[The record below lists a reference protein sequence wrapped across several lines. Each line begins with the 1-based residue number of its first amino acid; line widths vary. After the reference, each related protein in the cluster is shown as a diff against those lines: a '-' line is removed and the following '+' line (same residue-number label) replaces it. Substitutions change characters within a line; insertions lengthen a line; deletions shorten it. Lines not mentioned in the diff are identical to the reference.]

1 MNVTGGVGGIATTQA
16 WHGKGNLGVAAVA
29 YSLLSLRHEYPL
41 EAELMPQA
49 GGPPPPV
56 GLLSGRPC
64 NPSMVQVPASFPLS
78 TLRVSPG
85 DPTRSSPCVGTLRRP
100 NVSSSIDP
108 GLRGGFVQKK
118 NMAQQI
124 GSWGSRAEKKNR
136 VAVYTFQLSV
146 DCTAFE
152 FPDRRATLVCEIKS
166 VKEAHTKT
174 LKPFNKT

>member
-100 NVSSSIDP
+100 SVSSSIDP

-118 NMAQQI
+118 EL
-124 GSWGSRAEKKNR
+124 GTTNR
-136 VAVYTFQLSV
+136 KLGL
-146 DCTAFE
+146 
-152 FPDRRATLVCEIKS
+152 PR
-166 VKEAHTKT
+166 
-174 LKPFNKT
+174 